1 MCQLQKWYTGSPIAS
16 WRMHTRFSSDK
27 HMITGSYL
35 VACPALGEREIVH
48 SAEQAADI
56 CYSMHCESDSY
67 AFVEDWLGWTY
78 MEYGDPSN

>member
-1 MCQLQKWYTGSPIAS
+1 MSPVLP
-16 WRMHTRFSSDK
+16 
-27 HMITGSYL
+27 L
-35 VACPALGEREIVH
+35 VNEIIH

-56 CYSMHCESDSY
+56 CYSMHRESEGAY

>member
-1 MCQLQKWYTGSPIAS
+1 
-16 WRMHTRFSSDK
+16 
-27 HMITGSYL
+27 MITGSYL
-35 VACPALGEREIVH
+35 VACPALGERKIIH

-56 CYSMHCESDSY
+56 CYSMHCESEGAY